1 MLVPDGGDFP
11 QVPTVT
17 DDIFTL
23 WVEVHFLQDG
33 LTKLQEYCSGLR
45 ATSDRAT
52 EFLRLQRKNC
62 ETGWLDRLALSRPA
76 RRDYGRCCD
85 GAILP
90 DR

>member
-45 ATSDRAT
+45 ASDSVPLIPST
-52 EFLRLQRKNC
+52 LQRKNC
-62 ETGWLDRLALSRPA
+62 ETGWLDRLALSRAA